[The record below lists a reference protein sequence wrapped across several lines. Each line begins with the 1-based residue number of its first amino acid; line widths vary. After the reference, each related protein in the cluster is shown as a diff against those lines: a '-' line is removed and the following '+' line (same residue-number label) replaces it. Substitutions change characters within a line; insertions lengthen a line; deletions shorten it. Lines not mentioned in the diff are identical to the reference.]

1 MSKRLNNYKR
11 AAELSA
17 IDKIDDPDERRR
29 TDSMFQRTY
38 IDEKL
43 LREEPRVQASLWP
56 EYGYMT
62 PLERTRQFT
71 HQYIAAYK
79 RQWAVHDPQGA
90 RKKKPAEGNFGRN
103 SVAVMN
109 SLWKARQKADELGM
123 PYDVFLDA
131 VVARR
136 LGKKGAVYHPR
147 PNQLLSDKAFKARL
161 RGLPTRDQVTD
172 RLFKSH
178 WDTRFFKPREEN
190 DAVQA
195 AALEQ
200 LRVDVLRADSP
211 KDRLAK
217 YFGVR
222 GLLSKQLADD
232 LFFRQPELVDEA
244 WALANPRVPFPESQ
258 GHFMPACFGN
268 RNTKLSMCQLCT
280 QSDACGRFKKQVAHA
295 LRAKTGSS
303 DPRREHRRKVD
314 RDRQRRNRELK
325 RRTMSRSP

>member
-1 MSKRLNNYKR
+1 MSKRLKVHIR

-17 IDKIDDPDERRR
+17 IDNIKDASQRRR
-29 TDSMFQRTY
+29 ADSMFQRTY
-38 IDEKL
+38 IDEDL
-43 LREEPRVQASLWP
+43 LREEPRVQTSLWP

-62 PLERTRQFT
+62 PLERTRRFT
-71 HQYIAAYK
+71 HEYIAAYK
-79 RQWAVHDPQGA
+79 RQWAVFDPQGA

-131 VVARR
+131 LVARR
-136 LGKKGAVYHPR
+136 LGKKGNLHLPR

-161 RGLPTRDQVTD
+161 RGLPTRDQVAE
-172 RLFKSH
+172 RLLKPH
-178 WDTRFFKPREEN
+178 WDARFFKPREEN

-195 AALEQ
+195 TALEQ

-217 YFGVR
+217 YFRVR

-244 WALANPRVPFPESQ
+244 WALADARVPFPEPQ
-258 GHFMPACFGN
+258 GHLTPACFGN
-268 RNTKLSMCQLCT
+268 RNTKLHACQLCMW
-280 QSDACGRFKKQVAHA
+280 SDECKRFKVQVAHA
-295 LRAKTGSS
+295 LRRKTGSS

-314 RDRQRRNRELK
+314 RDRQRRYRDRKSREL
-325 RRTMSRSP
+325 SRSP